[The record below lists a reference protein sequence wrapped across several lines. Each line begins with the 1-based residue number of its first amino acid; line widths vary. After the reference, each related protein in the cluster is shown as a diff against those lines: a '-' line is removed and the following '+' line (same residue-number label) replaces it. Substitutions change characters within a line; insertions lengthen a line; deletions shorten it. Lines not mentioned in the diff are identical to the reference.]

1 MHSIDSMYS
10 IALNSAFEY
19 IQYMESNVWRW
30 KWRMESNEKE
40 KFCFVYFAYNN
51 NKRYYR
57 SYVSCSDLIAAIII
71 LSTLF

>member
-1 MHSIDSMYS
+1 MYGDG
-10 IALNSAFEY
+10 NG
-19 IQYMESNVWRW
+19 
-30 KWRMESNEKE
+30 MESNEKE

-71 LSTLF
+71 LNTLF